1 MLTRAHQCRLGLPP
15 LAVLRERW
23 GSERASGVGG
33 ISLGLGELRCAEAAH
48 TCVSLVKMSFLHLV
62 TLSLTLLGLAA
73 SSLAHGLNVTYKY

>member
-1 MLTRAHQCRLGLPP
+1 MPP
-15 LAVLRERW
+15 GSASTGCPERTLR
-23 GSERASGVGG
+23 SQRASGVGG
-33 ISLGLGELRCAEAAH
+33 ISLESLGLGELRCAEAAH